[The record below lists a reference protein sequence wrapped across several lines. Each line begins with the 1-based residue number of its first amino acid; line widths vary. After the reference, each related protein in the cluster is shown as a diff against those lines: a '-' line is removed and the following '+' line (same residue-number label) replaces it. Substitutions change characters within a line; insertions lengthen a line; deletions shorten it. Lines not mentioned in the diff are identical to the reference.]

1 LTKKNKS
8 TKLKLKHK
16 KIVKMK
22 RKVFSLLTSFVLI
35 FGLLTFTS
43 AVSAQIPFL
52 VIESPKSGEVINTD
66 EALIRFK
73 VTNFA
78 ITDFRRNKTPSNGQG
93 HLHFWIDQTNPTP
106 QNAIEHISTQP
117 YLLTKLEPKEHT
129 LIVELVG
136 NDHNSLTPKVIQKV
150 TFRTTGKP
158 KTEGMITIIPLKTQP
173 AQTAAS
179 GIGAVIIIV
188 GFAIIIAITASG
200 IFFYQSKLKKG
211 KKSKVTQTQDQE

>member
-1 LTKKNKS
+1 MKKK
-8 TKLKLKHK
+8 TLIFFPFLALALLLL
-16 KIVKMK
+16 
-22 RKVFSLLTSFVLI
+22 VFLPHVVYAQTPLLTILN
-35 FGLLTFTS
+35 
-43 AVSAQIPFL
+43 
-52 VIESPKSGEVINTD
+52 PKNNDVVNKDEV
-66 EALIRFK
+66 LIRFQ
-73 VTNFA
+73 TENFT
-78 ITDFRRNKTPSNGQG
+78 ITDFRRKPPVKANQG